1 MPREPRQADFR
12 RRENLDLVPER
23 TELSC
28 DLTGGEPGPFRE
40 QDAHG
45 GSLALIGGEIHVATK
60 LRCSLMSEMRSFSS
74 FRRSAHDFRSSSG
87 NGHYQRRSACLKS
100 AN

>member
-23 TELSC
+23 AELSC
-28 DLTGGEPGPFRE
+28 DLAGGEPGPFRE

-45 GSLALIGGEIHVATK
+45 GSLALVGVEIHIATK
-60 LRCSLMSEMRSFSS
+60 LRCSLMSEMGQTRKWRPFHATSALPRLTGIA
-74 FRRSAHDFRSSSG
+74 RRSDPIRFLA
-87 NGHYQRRSACLKS
+87 
-100 AN
+100 